1 MAGCYY
7 SVVIALAQEVDEGRF
22 RQDLYYRLN
31 VVALQLPP
39 LRDRQEDIPL
49 LAMHFMK
56 LFAERNGKTVKGF
69 TPAAMDRLLKH
80 NWPGNVRELENAVE
94 RAVVLLVGEYISERE
109 LPPTIVDVE
118 EDTTRPARLDFANMT
133 LEEIER
139 LAVQDTLEQVGGNK
153 SEAARRLGINRKTLL
168 SKLGDGK

>member
-1 MAGCYY
+1 M
-7 SVVIALAQEVDEGRF
+7 
-22 RQDLYYRLN
+22 
-31 VVALQLPP
+31 VALQLPP
-39 LRDRQEDIPL
+39 LRERGEDIPL

-69 TPAAMDRLLKH
+69 TPGAMDRLLKH

-109 LPPTIVDVE
+109 LPPTIGGQE
-118 EDTTRPARLDFANMT
+118 AEAPAASRLDFANMT

-139 LAVQDTLEQVGGNK
+139 LAVIDTLAQVGGNK